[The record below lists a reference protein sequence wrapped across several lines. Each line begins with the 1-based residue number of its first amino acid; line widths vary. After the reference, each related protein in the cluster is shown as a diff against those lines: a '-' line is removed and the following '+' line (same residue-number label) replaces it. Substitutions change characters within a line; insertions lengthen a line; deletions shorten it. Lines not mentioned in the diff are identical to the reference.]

1 MNCQRAE
8 INAIFKEIIKNNPYK
23 DMDKDVLQQQIN
35 MLIIEEKMLNK
46 INRNKN
52 FYKVNGSKLDI
63 SMPDEMEPPNLPL
76 DFTFDTALFSFAQQ
90 PINDSIK
97 LPISFLNINTSQ
109 KGTLDNIIN
118 KNYINDTEET
128 NYKNFKG
135 NILRDIRKD
144 IEDMINKKIKTI
156 EMTSEAS
163 IESCSLNYLKQIN
176 ILKSELNSK
185 NLIIIKLLE
194 TVDKSVIFTSRNPT
208 NTAIRLENDRATM
221 MLKIIL
227 QSVLQL

>member
-1 MNCQRAE
+1 
-8 INAIFKEIIKNNPYK
+8 
-23 DMDKDVLQQQIN
+23 
-35 MLIIEEKMLNK
+35 
-46 INRNKN
+46 
-52 FYKVNGSKLDI
+52 
-63 SMPDEMEPPNLPL
+63 MPDEMEPPNLPL
-76 DFTFDTALFSFAQQ
+76 DFTFDTPLFSFAQQ

-97 LPISFLNINTSQ
+97 LPTSSLNINTSQ
-109 KGTLDNIIN
+109 KGTLDNIID

>member
-1 MNCQRAE
+1 MR
-8 INAIFKEIIKNNPYK
+8 
-23 DMDKDVLQQQIN
+23 
-35 MLIIEEKMLNK
+35 
-46 INRNKN
+46 
-52 FYKVNGSKLDI
+52 
-63 SMPDEMEPPNLPL
+63 DEMEPPNLPL
-76 DFTFDTALFSFAQQ
+76 DFTFDTPLFSFAQQ

-156 EMTSEAS
+156 EMTSEGS
-163 IESCSLNYLKQIN
+163 IESCSLTYLKQIN
-176 ILKSELNSK
+176 ILKSELNPK

-208 NTAIRLENDRATM
+208 NTAILP
-221 MLKIIL
+221 
-227 QSVLQL
+227 

>member
-1 MNCQRAE
+1 MR
-8 INAIFKEIIKNNPYK
+8 
-23 DMDKDVLQQQIN
+23 
-35 MLIIEEKMLNK
+35 
-46 INRNKN
+46 
-52 FYKVNGSKLDI
+52 
-63 SMPDEMEPPNLPL
+63 DEMEPPNLPL
-76 DFTFDTALFSFAQQ
+76 DFTFDTPLFSFAQQ
-90 PINDSIK
+90 PINDLIK
-97 LPISFLNINTSQ
+97 LPISSLNINTSQ

-156 EMTSEAS
+156 EMTSEAL
-163 IESCSLNYLKQIN
+163 IESCSLTYLKQIN

-208 NTAIRLENDRATM
+208 NTAILP
-221 MLKIIL
+221 
-227 QSVLQL
+227 

>member
-1 MNCQRAE
+1 
-8 INAIFKEIIKNNPYK
+8 
-23 DMDKDVLQQQIN
+23 
-35 MLIIEEKMLNK
+35 
-46 INRNKN
+46 
-52 FYKVNGSKLDI
+52 
-63 SMPDEMEPPNLPL
+63 MPDEMEPPNLPL
-76 DFTFDTALFSFAQQ
+76 DFTFDTPLFSFAQQ
-90 PINDSIK
+90 PINDLIK
-97 LPISFLNINTSQ
+97 LPISSLNINMSQ

-156 EMTSEAS
+156 EMTSEAL
-163 IESCSLNYLKQIN
+163 IESCSLTYLKQIN

-208 NTAIRLENDRATM
+208 NTAIRP
-221 MLKIIL
+221 
-227 QSVLQL
+227 

>member
-1 MNCQRAE
+1 
-8 INAIFKEIIKNNPYK
+8 
-23 DMDKDVLQQQIN
+23 
-35 MLIIEEKMLNK
+35 
-46 INRNKN
+46 
-52 FYKVNGSKLDI
+52 
-63 SMPDEMEPPNLPL
+63 MPDEMEPPNLPL
-76 DFTFDTALFSFAQQ
+76 DFTFDTPLFSFAQQ

-97 LPISFLNINTSQ
+97 LPISSLNINMSQ

-176 ILKSELNSK
+176 ILKSELNPK

-208 NTAIRLENDRATM
+208 NTTIRP
-221 MLKIIL
+221 
-227 QSVLQL
+227 